1 MECGGGSI
9 ELSYIGVTSG
19 AVMWER
25 YAIIVFKAVTS
36 HDVLAHKKALKTDQ
50 YKIVLPLLNL
60 AHRV

>member
-9 ELSYIGVTSG
+9 EL
-19 AVMWER
+19 
-25 YAIIVFKAVTS
+25 KAS
-36 HDVLAHKKALKTDQ
+36 HDVLAHKKVLKTDQ